1 MLNLLKVMIGMI
13 LNGYPLKNEL
23 MEALNE
29 YERDNN
35 LSPRLLV
42 EKLLED
48 FLYDEGYL
56 TVDVEVTQTPAEIQ
70 AERNNKFHTK
80 KVGKY
85 LRLFYDDLDFG
96 MFKPDI
102 LDNIIDALL
111 GFSDKELLE
120 MSKQEWKGEI
130 KDYKP
135 FLYDKLGINPPNH
148 INENSFIYPTG
159 NNKWCIQKN
168 SLKYGSYDTIE
179 KAKEVRAFLIM
190 KNWDKKYS
198 NKMVKLKDK
207 KYRDWL
213 YQEMKKEG
221 VIINEQ
227 SDNIQ

>member
-70 AERNNKFHTK
+70 AERKNKFHTIK
-80 KVGKY
+80 SGEY
-85 LRLFYDDLDFG
+85 IQLFYEDLNFG
-96 MFKPDI
+96 TFKPDI
-102 LDNIIDALL
+102 LDDVIDALL
-111 GFSDKELLE
+111 GFSDKELVE

-135 FLYDKLGINPPNH
+135 FLYDKLGINRSNV
-148 INENSFIYPTG
+148 NENSFIYSSK
-159 NNKWCIQKN
+159 NKWYIRRN
-168 SLKYGSYDTIE
+168 YVNYGTYDTIE

-190 KNWDKKYS
+190 KNWDIKYS
-198 NKMVKLKDK
+198 TKSTGLKGAK
-207 KYRDWL
+207 QVNFL
-213 YQEMKKEG
+213 LSEMEKEG
-221 VIINEQ
+221 VIKNG
-227 SDNIQ
+227 

>member
-1 MLNLLKVMIGMI
+1 MIGMI

-70 AERNNKFHTK
+70 AERNNKFHTHK
-80 KVGKY
+80 AGKY
-85 LRLFYDDLDFG
+85 LQLFYDDLYFG
-96 MFKPDI
+96 TFKPDI
-102 LDNIIDALL
+102 LDDIIDALL

-130 KDYKP
+130 QDYKP
-135 FLYDKLGINPPNH
+135 FLYDKLNIN
-148 INENSFIYPTG
+148 INESRFISVDNRTDAYRI
-159 NNKWCIQKN
+159 NKDGYN
-168 SLKYGSYDTIE
+168 YGSYSTFE
-179 KAKEVRAFLIM
+179 EAKGVRDFLVS
-190 KNWDKKYS
+190 KNWDINYS
-198 NKMVKLKDK
+198 NKITGLKGK
-207 KYRDWL
+207 KYRDL
-213 YQEMKKEG
+213 LFSEMEKEG